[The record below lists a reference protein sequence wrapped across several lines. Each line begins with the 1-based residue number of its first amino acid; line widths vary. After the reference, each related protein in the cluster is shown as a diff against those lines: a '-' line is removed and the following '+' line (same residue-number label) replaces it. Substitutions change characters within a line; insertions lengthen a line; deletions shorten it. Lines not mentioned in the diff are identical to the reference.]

1 MTEINMGGRVIPLSY
16 SAFEMIEIQKQ
27 IGCTAFQLN
36 DEVFGVQ
43 AEEDENDPNQE
54 PKIRVM
60 VANDPERLEKLGKLI
75 MILGNAGLEE
85 KSEEP
90 DLTEKW
96 VLRHMKPALIMGYA
110 IAAMAEIAA
119 GNMMEAKKE
128 ENDGPVDEVL
138 EAENAKKQP
147 GS

>member
-1 MTEINMGGRVIPLSY
+1 MTEINMGGRVVPLSY
-16 SAFEMIEIQKQ
+16 SAYEMIEIQKR

-36 DEVFGVQ
+36 DVVFGIEQ
-43 AEEDENDPNQE
+43 EEDENDPNAE
-54 PKIRVM
+54 PKIRVT

-75 MILGNAGLEE
+75 VILGNAGLEE
-85 KSEEP
+85 KGEEP

-96 VLRHMKPALIMGYA
+96 VLRHMKPALILGYA
-110 IAAMAEIAA
+110 IATMAEISA

-128 ENDGPVDEVL
+128 ETGPVDEGL